1 MSPFCV
7 ERSTEMVLMVQIV
20 QFFVLALSQTDDNA
34 TKPANVLSG
43 SEVIVDERPSKH
55 AAWPAFEGGGLS
67 AFEPPTPQQP

>member
-34 TKPANVLSG
+34 TKPANTHLQRLQARSVYTASIGKSG
-43 SEVIVDERPSKH
+43 LYLCFGDNLCQS
-55 AAWPAFEGGGLS
+55 
-67 AFEPPTPQQP
+67 